1 MKYFWI
7 NTIYENGN
15 KCETRCDTFE
25 SMNDVVQEI
34 LKEQHLRFKIGDI
47 NKEIVKFTVEERTT

>member
-7 NTIYENGN
+7 TTIYEDGN
-15 KCETRCDTFE
+15 KWETRCDTFE
-25 SMNDVVQEI
+25 GMNDIVEEI
-34 LKEQHLRFKIGDI
+34 LKEQYLRFKIGDI